1 MASLMLTLA
10 VKPRHHTPRQFPAT
24 LEGGGDASVYLPA
37 RRASL
42 LVDTCPVSFRLLQL
56 EEAKKLQLEEAR
68 LRSLRLSR
76 RGMHAGFQ
84 YAAARHN
91 AAPACSW
98 IRKAGGKSGEASAK
112 EKASSR
118 HLRTEIDRHRV
129 SW

>member
-56 EEAKKLQLEEAR
+56 EEA
-68 LRSLRLSR
+68 RSLRLSR
-76 RGMHAGFQ
+76 RGMHAGFSTQ
-84 YAAARHN
+84 PHGTTRRLHLEVFFFFFLMGS
-91 AAPACSW
+91 SW
-98 IRKAGGKSGEASAK
+98 RF
-112 EKASSR
+112 
-118 HLRTEIDRHRV
+118 
-129 SW
+129 

>member
-56 EEAKKLQLEEAR
+56 EEA
-68 LRSLRLSR
+68 RSLRLSR